1 MACQEKKQEQGIG
14 IQEANLDKTVAPSAD
29 FYQYACGGWMKANPL
44 TDEYSRY
51 GSFDKLAENN
61 QAQLKG
67 LIEELAA
74 KKSEVGSVAQKIG
87 DMYNIAMDSAKLNAD
102 GVAPIQSQLKELMS

>member
-1 MACQEKKQEQGIG
+1 MRKNFYLPILAFALATMACQEKKQEQGIG

-44 TDEYSRY
+44 SDEYGRY

-61 QAQLKG
+61 QKQLKG
-67 LIEELAA
+67 NSLTNL
-74 KKSEVGSVAQKIG
+74 
-87 DMYNIAMDSAKLNAD
+87 
-102 GVAPIQSQLKELMS
+102 